1 MTAPGEIHCHIV
13 YSGEV
18 TACGAPSTREDVL
31 AWRTERTDFVVHR
44 ATFLGGPGGK
54 TYVLCERCIA
64 AHEAGAARKP

>member
-13 YSGEV
+13 YSEEV

-31 AWRTERTDFVVHR
+31 AWRTEKIDFVVHR

-54 TYVLCERCIA
+54 RYVLCERCIEV
-64 AHEAGAARKP
+64 HAARAAKQP